1 MSWRT
6 GFRKSLVYLVAIVA
20 GFSLAY
26 LLVAFVI
33 FPAGVIPRDV
43 KVPNVTG
50 LGFDEAAQRLA
61 QAGFKTEQGEQR
73 YNNSAPK
80 MTVLEQ
86 SPPPGSREGI
96 GATVTLVVSGGQRMV
111 TVPTVTGMTRVA
123 AQVLL
128 EKEGFD
134 VGDVLQSQ
142 SNAPPGTVIGTRPGA
157 GTAVSVPSTVS
168 LVLSGGAP
176 TPSMPDLMGR
186 DIDAARQVLSQLGV
200 RSFSIVREPGG
211 PGTPGT
217 VIGQTPVSGAAVAP
231 GTTVTLRVSERAAP
245 PTEPP
250 QESVPP
256 PQPEPV
262 PPVVPQP

>member
-1 MSWRT
+1 MNWRAT
-6 GFRKSLVYLVAIVA
+6 FRKSLIYLVAIVA

-86 SPPPGSREGI
+86 SPPPGAREGV
-96 GATVTLVVSGGQRMV
+96 GAKVTLVVSGGQRMV
-111 TVPTVTGMTRVA
+111 TVPNVTGMTRA
-123 AQVLL
+123 EAQALL

-134 VGDVLQSQ
+134 VGDVQQAQ
-142 SNAPPGTVIGTRPGA
+142 SNSPPGTVIGTRPA
-157 GTAVSVPSTVS
+157 AASAVSTPSTVS
-168 LVLSGGAP
+168 IVVSSGPPAA
-176 TPSMPDLMGR
+176 SMPDLMGR
-186 DIDAARQVLSQLGV
+186 DVGAARQVLTQLGV
-200 RSFSIVREPGG
+200 KNVAIMREQSGVG
-211 PGTPGT
+211 APGT
-217 VIGQTPVSGAAVAP
+217 VISQSPVSGATIAP
-231 GTTVTLRVSERAAP
+231 GSTVTLHVVAEPAP
-245 PTEPP
+245 PPAEPAQDP
-250 QESVPP
+250 AAQPAPP
-256 PQPEPV
+256 PMPPMQQP
-262 PPVVPQP
+262 

>member
-1 MSWRT
+1 MNWRAR
-6 GFRKSLVYLVAIVA
+6 FRGSLVYLVAVVA

-61 QAGFKTEQGEQR
+61 QAGFKAEQGEQR

-86 SPPPGSREGI
+86 SPPPGAREGI
-96 GATVTLVVSGGQRMV
+96 GATITLVVSGGQRMV
-111 TVPTVTGMTRVA
+111 AVPTVTGMTRIE

-134 VGDVLQSQ
+134 VGDVATTQST
-142 SNAPPGTVIGTRPGA
+142 SPPGTVIGTRPAA
-157 GTAVSVPSTVS
+157 GSAVSVPSTVTII
-168 LVLSGGAP
+168 VSGGAP
-176 TPSMPDLMGR
+176 APSMPDLMGR
-186 DIDAARQVLSQLGV
+186 DVAAARQVLTQLGV
-200 RSFSIVREPGG
+200 RSVSILREPGA
-211 PGTPGT
+211 PGAPGT
-217 VIGQTPVSGAAVAP
+217 VIAQSPVSGATIVP
-231 GTTVTLRVSERAAP
+231 GMTITLRVVADAP
-245 PTEPP
+245 PPPTTEPL
-250 QESVPP
+250 
-256 PQPEPV
+256 EPV
-262 PPVVPQP
+262 PQPTQPPVPQP

>member
-6 GFRKSLVYLVAIVA
+6 RFRKSLVYLVAIVA

-50 LGFDEAAQRLA
+50 LGFEEAAQRLA

-86 SPPPGSREGI
+86 SPPPGAREGV

-111 TVPTVTGMTRVA
+111 TVPTVTGMTRIE

-134 VGDVLQSQ
+134 VGDVQQAQ
-142 SNAPPGTVIGTRPGA
+142 SNSPPGTVIGTRPGA
-157 GTAVSVPSTVS
+157 GSAVSAPSTVS
-168 LVLSGGAP
+168 IVVSSGAP
-176 TPSMPDLMGR
+176 APSMPDLMGR
-186 DIDAARQVLSQLGV
+186 DVGAARQVLSQIGV
-200 RSFSIVREPGG
+200 KSISIVREPNG
-211 PGTPGT
+211 PGIPGQ
-217 VIGQTPVSGAAVAP
+217 VIGQTPVSGATIAP
-231 GTTVTLRVSERAAP
+231 GMTVTLRVVAEPAP
-245 PTEPP
+245 PPSEPAQEPAP
-250 QESVPP
+250 QPVPP
-256 PQPEPV
+256 PVSQP
-262 PPVVPQP
+262 